1 MEQISPRSV
10 TQKSLI
16 GQSRD
21 YALLAFNF
29 VGAIVYVRFSSL
41 SWAIPEEKGLHSQT
55 GEPFIWALSVIP
67 IFSLFFAVNAV
78 WGVII
83 LARRQWRSG
92 YLWLL
97 TVLIWIVAAMSDF
110 AHH

>member
-10 TQKSLI
+10 TQKSLL

-83 LARRQWRSG
+83 LARP
-92 YLWLL
+92 
-97 TVLIWIVAAMSDF
+97 TVAKRIFVAADSADLDCRCDE
-110 AHH
+110 